1 MASHVVVI
9 GTDLRRATVKVS
21 PGTYLTDVLEEACKK
36 LNLSSDKYLLK
47 HKQKQV
53 DLSTVW
59 RVSGLTPGAKLELVQ
74 KSNTPSVVSVALQLP
89 APEANTAPNGRLIEK
104 LPSDFTIWKV
114 LRQFE
119 SGVASQGKN
128 LNLTARGVAQTTSGG
143 ASGSGQMYYETPVLN
158 IMGRELANFQDFQKT
173 LSQLGYNSGSVLIRL
188 SFKKTDQTLYE
199 AMEQI
204 SQFFAETEAEAK
216 QNAKAAADPAA
227 ATAQP
232 ATTEQDIVQASAPED
247 GARASQITGTTASED
262 TDDTPVLPA
271 SSQADMAA
279 GAMDVDKSSPADPL
293 QPVSVFR
300 APTGTT
306 PAAAL
311 ASVSEVDYT
320 PTIAHAQLHQARLQQ
335 SAQNK
340 RLLSDKELAA
350 QAQAEEARLAAVST
364 VAFKVR
370 FPDNTSAQWDFGHE
384 ATGALLYQAVRRAM
398 ANDTQAFRLVIP
410 GSKVVIKDDAGAN
423 NRLIHD
429 YKLTRSVLLSLVWD
443 DSVPADIRKKPF
455 LKSEFAQKA
464 ENITVPDIPQDSDDK
479 EEDQPV
485 ASTSKPEKREG
496 SGEGSV
502 AKKLPK
508 WLKLPGKK

>member
-1 MASHVVVI
+1 MSHVVVI

-21 PGTYLTDVLEEACKK
+21 PGTYLTDVLQEACKK
-36 LNLSSDKYLLK
+36 LNLPSDKYLLK

-53 DLSTVW
+53 DLSVVW

-89 APEANTAPNGRLIEK
+89 ALEANAAPNGRLIEK

-119 SGVASQGKN
+119 SGVVSQGKN

-158 IMGRELANFQDFQKT
+158 IMGRELATFDDFQKT

-188 SFKKTDQTLYE
+188 SFRKTDQTLFE
-199 AMEQI
+199 AMGQI
-204 SQFFAETEAEAK
+204 SQFFSEVEAEAK
-216 QNAKAAADPAA
+216 KADQTPPALQETVKPGA
-227 ATAQP
+227 VETTTQP
-232 ATTEQDIVQASAPED
+232 AAPED
-247 GARASQITGTTASED
+247 EVKLSVADAPDNQQSSETSEQDPADLTEPTAE
-262 TDDTPVLPA
+262 T
-271 SSQADMAA
+271 
-279 GAMDVDKSSPADPL
+279 MDVDQPDAADPL

-300 APTGTT
+300 APSGTT

-311 ASVSEVDYT
+311 ADVPEDDYA

-340 RLLSDKELAA
+340 RLLSDKELEALR
-350 QAQAEEARLAAVST
+350 QAEEARLAAVSK
-364 VAFKVR
+364 VPMKVR
-370 FPDNTSAQWDFGHE
+370 FPDNTSAQWTFGHE
-384 ATGALLYQAVRRAM
+384 ATGATLYQAVRSVM
-398 ANDTQAFRLVIP
+398 AHNTQAFRLVIP
-410 GSKVVIKDDAGAN
+410 GSKVIIKDEDSPK

-429 YKLTRSVLLSLVWD
+429 YKLTRSVLLSLVWN

-455 LKSEFAQKA
+455 LKGSVAQKA
-464 ENITVPDIPQDSDDK
+464 TDVTVPDIPKGDDK
-479 EEDQPV
+479 EEQQPT
-485 ASTSKPEKREG
+485 ASSSKPEKREG
-496 SGEGSV
+496 SGDGSV

>member
-1 MASHVVVI
+1 MSSHVVVI
-9 GTDLRRATVKVS
+9 SSDLRRATVKVN
-21 PGTYLTDVLEEACKK
+21 PGTYLTDVLQEACKK

-47 HKQKQV
+47 NKQKQV
-53 DLSTVW
+53 DLSVVW
-59 RVSGLTPGAKLELVQ
+59 RVSGLSPGAKLELVQ
-74 KSNTPSVVSVALQLP
+74 KSNTPSAVSVALQLP
-89 APEANTAPNGRLIEK
+89 MPEANAAPNGRLIEK

-119 SGVASQGKN
+119 SGVNGQGKN
-128 LNLTARGVAQTTSGG
+128 FNITARGVAQTTSGG

-158 IMGRELANFQDFQKT
+158 IMGRELATFQDFQKT

-188 SFKKTDQTLYE
+188 SFRKTDQTLYE

-204 SQFFAETEAEAK
+204 SQFFSDIEAEAK
-216 QNAKAAADPAA
+216 EKKDASPAVASEPAQQNAQPPPI
-227 ATAQP
+227 AQDEP
-232 ATTEQDIVQASAPED
+232 QASENAE
-247 GARASQITGTTASED
+247 
-262 TDDTPVLPA
+262 
-271 SSQADMAA
+271 SSAVQQADQAHGQEGSSEAA
-279 GAMDVDKSSPADPL
+279 VEDAMDVDQPDPSDPF

-311 ASVSEVDYT
+311 ADISETDYT

-335 SAQNK
+335 SSQNK
-340 RLLSDKELAA
+340 RLPSDRELEA
-350 QAQAEEARLAAVST
+350 QAKAEEARLAAVST
-364 VAFKVR
+364 VAVKVR
-370 FPDNTSAQWDFGHE
+370 FPDNTSAQWTFGHE
-384 ATGALLYQAVRRAM
+384 ATGATLYQGVRSVM
-398 ANDTQAFRLVIP
+398 AHNTQAFRLVIP
-410 GSKVVIKDDAGAN
+410 GSKVVIRDDGSAK

-455 LKSEFAQKA
+455 LRGSVAQKA
-464 ENITVPDIPQDSDDK
+464 KDITVPDIPKVTDDMN
-479 EEDQPV
+479 EGRV
-485 ASTSKPEKREG
+485 AAPPPKPEKG
-496 SGEGSV
+496 DGEGSV

>member
-1 MASHVVVI
+1 MSSHVVVI
-9 GTDLRRATVKVS
+9 SSDLRRATVKVN
-21 PGTYLTDVLEEACKK
+21 PGTYLTDVLQEACKK

-47 HKQKQV
+47 NKQKQV
-53 DLSTVW
+53 DLSVVW
-59 RVSGLTPGAKLELVQ
+59 RVSGLSPGAKLELVQ
-74 KSNTPSVVSVALQLP
+74 KSNTPSAVSVALQLP
-89 APEANTAPNGRLIEK
+89 MPEANAAPNGRLVEK

-119 SGVASQGKN
+119 SGVNGQGKN
-128 LNLTARGVAQTTSGG
+128 FNITARGVAQTTSGG

-158 IMGRELANFQDFQKT
+158 IMGRELSTFQDFQKT

-204 SQFFAETEAEAK
+204 SQFFSDIEAEAK
-216 QNAKAAADPAA
+216 EKKDASPAVASEPAQQNAQPPPIAQVEPQASENAESSAVQQADQAHGQEGSSEAAVADP
-227 ATAQP
+227 
-232 ATTEQDIVQASAPED
+232 
-247 GARASQITGTTASED
+247 
-262 TDDTPVLPA
+262 
-271 SSQADMAA
+271 
-279 GAMDVDKSSPADPL
+279 MDVDKPDPSDPF

-311 ASVSEVDYT
+311 ADISETDYT

-335 SAQNK
+335 SSQNK
-340 RLLSDKELAA
+340 RLPSDRELEA

-364 VAFKVR
+364 VSIKVR
-370 FPDNTSAQWDFGHE
+370 FPDNTSAQWTFGHE
-384 ATGALLYQAVRRAM
+384 ATGATLYQGVRSVM
-398 ANDTQAFRLVIP
+398 AHNTQAFRLVIP
-410 GSKVVIKDDAGAN
+410 GSKVVIRDDGSAK

-455 LKSEFAQKA
+455 LRGSVAQKA
-464 ENITVPDIPQDSDDK
+464 KDITVPDIPKVTDDMN
-479 EEDQPV
+479 EGRV
-485 ASTSKPEKREG
+485 AAPPTKPEKG
-496 SGEGSV
+496 DGEGSV

>member
-1 MASHVVVI
+1 MSSHVVVI
-9 GTDLRRATVKVS
+9 SSDLRRATVKVN
-21 PGTYLTDVLEEACKK
+21 PGTYLTDVLQEACKK

-47 HKQKQV
+47 NKQKQV
-53 DLSTVW
+53 DLSVVW
-59 RVSGLTPGAKLELVQ
+59 RVSGLSPGAKLELVQ
-74 KSNTPSVVSVALQLP
+74 KSNTPSAVSVALQLP
-89 APEANTAPNGRLIEK
+89 MPEANAAPNGRLIEK
-104 LPSDFTIWKV
+104 LPSDLTIWKV

-119 SGVASQGKN
+119 SGVNGQGKN
-128 LNLTARGVAQTTSGG
+128 FNITARGVAQTTSGG

-158 IMGRELANFQDFQKT
+158 IMGRELSTFQDFQKT

-204 SQFFAETEAEAK
+204 SQFFSDIEAEAK
-216 QNAKAAADPAA
+216 EKKEASPAVASEPAQQNAQPSPI
-227 ATAQP
+227 AQDEP
-232 ATTEQDIVQASAPED
+232 QASENAEPS
-247 GARASQITGTTASED
+247 AVQ
-262 TDDTPVLPA
+262 
-271 SSQADMAA
+271 QADQALGQETSNEAA
-279 GAMDVDKSSPADPL
+279 VEDPMDVDKPDSSDPFE
-293 QPVSVFR
+293 PVSVFR

-311 ASVSEVDYT
+311 ADISENDYT

-335 SAQNK
+335 SSQNK
-340 RLLSDKELAA
+340 RLPSDRELEA

-364 VAFKVR
+364 VAVKVR
-370 FPDNTSAQWDFGHE
+370 FPDNTSAQWTFGHE
-384 ATGALLYQAVRRAM
+384 ATGATLYQGVRSVM
-398 ANDTQAFRLVIP
+398 AHNTQAFRLVIP
-410 GSKVVIKDDAGAN
+410 GSKVVIRDDGGAK

-455 LKSEFAQKA
+455 LRGSVAQKA
-464 ENITVPDIPQDSDDK
+464 KDITVPDIPKVTDDMN
-479 EEDQPV
+479 EGRV
-485 ASTSKPEKREG
+485 AAPPPKPEKG
-496 SGEGSV
+496 DGEGSV

>member
-1 MASHVVVI
+1 MSHVVVI

-21 PGTYLTDVLEEACKK
+21 PGTYLTEVLEQACKK

-53 DLSTVW
+53 DLSVVW

-89 APEANTAPNGRLIEK
+89 DSEAGSAPNGRLIEK

-119 SGVASQGKN
+119 SGVVSQGKN
-128 LNLTARGVAQTTSGG
+128 LNITARGVAQTTSGG

-158 IMGRELANFQDFQKT
+158 IMGRELATFGDFQKT

-188 SFKKTDQTLYE
+188 SFRKTEQTLFE
-199 AMEQI
+199 AMGQI
-204 SQFFAETEAEAK
+204 SQFFTEVEAEAK
-216 QNAKAAADPAA
+216 KTEESPSAVNETSKSAVVETTDQSAVSEDALEPPVADDSGDKQGNEDP
-227 ATAQP
+227 
-232 ATTEQDIVQASAPED
+232 VQES
-247 GARASQITGTTASED
+247 TGQAEPASE
-262 TDDTPVLPA
+262 
-271 SSQADMAA
+271 
-279 GAMDVDKSSPADPL
+279 AMDVDKPDPADPL

-300 APTGTT
+300 APSGTT

-311 ASVSEVDYT
+311 ADVPEDDFA
-320 PTIAHAQLHQARLQQ
+320 PTIAHAQLHQARLQK

-340 RLLSDKELAA
+340 RLPSDKELEA
-350 QAQAEEARLAAVST
+350 QRQAEEARLAAVSK
-364 VAFKVR
+364 VPMKVR
-370 FPDNTSAQWDFGHE
+370 FPDNTSAQWSFGHQ
-384 ATGALLYQAVRRAM
+384 ATGATLYRAVRSVM
-398 ANDTQAFRLVIP
+398 AYNAQAFRLVVP
-410 GSKVVIKDDAGAN
+410 GSKVVIKDEDTPK

-443 DSVPADIRKKPF
+443 DSVPADVRKKPF
-455 LKSEFAQKA
+455 LKGSVAQKA
-464 ENITVPDIPQDSDDK
+464 TEVMVPDIPNGNGDEK
-479 EEDQPV
+479 EHPA
-485 ASTSKPEKREG
+485 ASSSKPEKREG
-496 SGEGSV
+496 GGDGSV